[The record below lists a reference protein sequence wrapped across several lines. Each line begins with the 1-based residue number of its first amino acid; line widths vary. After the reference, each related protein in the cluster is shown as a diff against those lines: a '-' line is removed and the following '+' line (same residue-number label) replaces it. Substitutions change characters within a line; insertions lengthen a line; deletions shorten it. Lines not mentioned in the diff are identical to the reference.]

1 MATSLPNDVIS
12 EILSWLPVKSACRLR
27 SVSKGWHALVSNPSF
42 LAAHKAHNEPHLLLV
57 ASPYL
62 GGSEG
67 RRELQLVDLD
77 GNIVR
82 VVKAVGNPWRICS
95 GPDGPVC
102 ATRHGSVLNL
112 IDLATGVLMTSTE
125 MGSQERYIE
134 AMGFGYATPSGAPK
148 VVRLT
153 SVCDVLTV
161 EDGARWRRVESH
173 PADLSYY
180 ENYVVTIDGVL
191 YFLYN
196 LENEEHV
203 LCFDLESEEWKGSIQ
218 GPMRSGY
225 EFQKKTLTIRM
236 VELNDTLCVVHSEGS
251 MTIHPC
257 TTVWLLSDFTKGIW
271 IKAYTIPM
279 ASTNDLIMPL
289 RVMRHRSRKL
299 LFYCFHSCGATPT
312 LQVYDPL
319 DSACTRVVNLLG
331 NLSGRV
337 GVCGL
342 HLRCFVPSK
351 TSPVAE
357 LRAQLARSLKY

>member
-12 EILSWLPVKSACRLR
+12 EILSWLPVKSACWLR

-62 GGSEG
+62 GGSKG

-82 VVKAVGNPWRICS
+82 VVEAVGNPWRICS

-112 IDLATGVLMTSTE
+112 IDLATGMLMTSTE
-125 MGSQERYIE
+125 MGSQERYID

-153 SVCDVLTV
+153 NVCEVVTV

-180 ENYVVTIDGVL
+180 ENSVVTIDGVM
-191 YFLYN
+191 YFLYS
-196 LENEEHV
+196 LENEERV
-203 LCFDLESEEWKGSIQ
+203 LCFDL
-218 GPMRSGY
+218 
-225 EFQKKTLTIRM
+225 
-236 VELNDTLCVVHSEGS
+236 
-251 MTIHPC
+251 
-257 TTVWLLSDFTKGIW
+257 
-271 IKAYTIPM
+271 
-279 ASTNDLIMPL
+279 
-289 RVMRHRSRKL
+289 
-299 LFYCFHSCGATPT
+299 
-312 LQVYDPL
+312 
-319 DSACTRVVNLLG
+319 
-331 NLSGRV
+331 
-337 GVCGL
+337 
-342 HLRCFVPSK
+342 
-351 TSPVAE
+351 
-357 LRAQLARSLKY
+357 